1 MNILRSIL
9 NSHYLFWFVLAFPS
23 WHLVVDVWKA
33 DLYYAEIM
41 YESGTWSVIFM
52 VIALAITPLMRITGN
67 SRIVFWLQKR
77 RRAIGVASFGFAALH
92 TYFYVRYVGSLE
104 LIVLEAFD
112 TVFWLGWLGFVL
124 LLVLAMTSNQ
134 MSVRKLG
141 RSWKLLQ
148 RTAYAALF
156 VSLLHWWWIEQFI
169 PSLIYWAAIIAA
181 LQVLRLIFTSFNA
194 ARKRPTSSLPQ

>member
-77 RRAIGVASFGFAALH
+77 RRAIGVASFGYAALH

-124 LLVLAMTSNQ
+124 LLVLAITSNQ

-141 RSWKLLQ
+141 RSWKPLQ

-194 ARKRPTSSLPQ
+194 GRKRPTSSLPQ